1 MFTSLWTSHGVV
13 LRTLCLKPTR
23 INFQIHE
30 RFFRMLFNQKH
41 PLQISARVSGFPKKH
56 LEKSTLLE
64 APLAVESS
72 HKALILWEK
81 PIPLAV
87 KKALAFF
94 GNGFSC
100 MKKAFG
106 NGSSKPSTVSITHWK
121 KISHPTSYQGTISH
135 HVEAREEYPQI
146 LRWIQAPM
154 DGQMCRPFTGGPCT
168 RTTCI

>member
-100 MKKAFG
+100 MKKLAGKHLAPWASYAIIQRFIFVYMLTHLFG
-106 NGSSKPSTVSITHWK
+106 KLLEIQSFKCQ
-121 KISHPTSYQGTISH
+121 IS
-135 HVEAREEYPQI
+135 
-146 LRWIQAPM
+146 LIQFGRVAMPPRIM
-154 DGQMCRPFTGGPCT
+154 DASWHFH
-168 RTTCI
+168 